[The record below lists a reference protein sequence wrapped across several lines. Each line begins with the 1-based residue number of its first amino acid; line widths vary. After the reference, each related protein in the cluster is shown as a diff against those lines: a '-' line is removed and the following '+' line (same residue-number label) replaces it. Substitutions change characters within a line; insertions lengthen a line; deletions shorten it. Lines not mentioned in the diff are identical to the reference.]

1 MSTTSTTTSLTDAV
15 RLHTGYLDDDEF
27 ADTMREVAKH
37 SFEIYTFYEQFDEHH
52 GWRIPGFTYYED
64 TAAFYDEH
72 HDLIWE
78 VLGDECDASG
88 YESPLALIAD
98 FKGAWTAG
106 RPWRRQLW
114 GDGSFKNLLA
124 WYALQY
130 VARVSVEEREAGTN
144 NQEEVQ

>member
-1 MSTTSTTTSLTDAV
+1 MATPAYTLTDAV
-15 RLHTGYLDDDEF
+15 RMHMGKRPRADEVNGQWFNSILDGI
-27 ADTMREVAKH
+27 A
-37 SFEIYTFYEQFDEHH
+37 EH
-52 GWRIPGFTYYED
+52 GASWGVPGFTYYAE

-130 VARVSVEEREAGTN
+130 VARVSVEDREQGK
-144 NQEEVQ
+144 VQ

>member
-72 HDLIWE
+72 HDLIWHALMDDCE
-78 VLGDECDASG
+78 ERRLTPPAGGAFH
-88 YESPLALIAD
+88 SPLQLLASLS
-98 FKGAWTAG
+98 GAWDDN
-106 RPWRRQLW
+106 Q
-114 GDGSFKNLLA
+114 FKTLLA
-124 WYALQY
+124 LYALEC
-130 VARVSVEEREAGTN
+130 VSRGFAEGK
-144 NQEEVQ
+144 